1 MAWISLTDSDNEPRA
16 FWAYLVAAV
25 ASTGIVPPDHPLAQL
40 VPGLGDENEFMSRL
54 MTELA
59 TLPST
64 VVLVLD
70 DFHVIHEPAV
80 HERLAEVLAYQ
91 VEQLRLVLDPLGPPA
106 AAAQVAPERPAG

>member
-1 MAWISLTDSDNEPRA
+1 
-16 FWAYLVAAV
+16 
-25 ASTGIVPPDHPLAQL
+25 
-40 VPGLGDENEFMSRL
+40 

-80 HERLAEVLAYQ
+80 HKRLAEVLAYQ
-91 VEQLRLVLDPLGPPA
+91 VEQLRWSS
-106 AAAQVAPERPAG
+106 